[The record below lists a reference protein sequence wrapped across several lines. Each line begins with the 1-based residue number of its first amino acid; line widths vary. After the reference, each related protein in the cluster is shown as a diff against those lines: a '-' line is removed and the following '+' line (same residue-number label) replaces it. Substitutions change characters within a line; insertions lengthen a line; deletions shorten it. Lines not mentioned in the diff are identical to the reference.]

1 MARSYGKTMLIYDG
15 PSLLDGEPIIVV
27 AVPDYSKKVGTML
40 LTWIIL
46 RDVDPRS
53 AAYDGRDESIC
64 GGCVFRA
71 KKPIVLRGG
80 SQLDRDHAQRYQR
93 ACYVRP
99 HLEPWIIWTKY
110 HDDEYP
116 DMTAIPEWGGIQWR
130 RQVNPTRMPVRIGSY
145 GDPAVVPVRIWK
157 TLVATADRYTGYTHM
172 WDSNEVDPELKKYCM
187 ASVDDVFERERA
199 QDKGWRTFLVTKA
212 DEKGLEPRE
221 SVLMAV
227 NDDILCPAS
236 NLGGSKTTCD
246 KCRLCQGTT
255 VACEKSI
262 WIPAH
267 GPGKEFV

>member
-1 MARSYGKTMLIYDG
+1 MLIYNG

-27 AVPDYSKKVGTML
+27 TVPDYSKKVGTML
-40 LTWIIL
+40 LSWIIL
-46 RDVDPRS
+46 RDVDPRV

-64 GGCVFRA
+64 GACPLRA
-71 KKPIVLRGG
+71 KEPFAGAVSGFASPQTQTAVTK
-80 SQLDRDHAQRYQR
+80 R

-99 HLEPWIIWTKY
+99 HLEPWVIWTKY

-116 DMTAIPEWGGIQWR
+116 DVSGIMWAADLSSDEWGRWR
-130 RQVNPTRMPVRIGSY
+130 KKINPTRMPVRIGSY
-145 GDPAVVPVRIWK
+145 GDPAAVPTYVWK
-157 TLVATADRYTGYTHM
+157 NLTATADRYTGYSHM
-172 WDSNEVDPELKKYCM
+172 WDDPRTDPELKKYCM

-212 DEKGLEPRE
+212 DEQGLEPRE

-246 KCRLCQGTT
+246 KCRLCMGTK
-255 VACEKSI
+255 VGCEKSI